1 MTITQTIILSTCYN
15 QAMKVLKFGAVWC
28 PGCLV
33 MRPRWKEIEA
43 ENPWLETRY
52 FEYDDSKETVDRWN
66 VGKNLPVFIFLTK
79 DNKEIARLTGEPS
92 KVELL
97 KIINEYKND

>member
-1 MTITQTIILSTCYN
+1 
-15 QAMKVLKFGAVWC
+15 MKVLKFGAVWC

-52 FEYDDSKETVDRWN
+52 FEYDDSPDEVKKWN
-66 VGKNLPVFIFLTK
+66 VGRNLPVFIFLDK
-79 DNKEIARLTGEPS
+79 DDKEITRLSGEPS
-92 KVELL
+92 KQEIVSLIE
-97 KIINEYKND
+97 KHKND

>member
-1 MTITQTIILSTCYN
+1 
-15 QAMKVLKFGAVWC
+15 MKVLKFGAVWC

-33 MRPRWKEIEA
+33 MKPRWREIEA

-52 FEYDDSKETVDRWN
+52 LEYDDAKEMVNKWN
-66 VGKNLPVFIFLTK
+66 VGRNLPVFIFLDK
-79 DNKEIARLTGEPS
+79 NNNEIARLVGEPS

-97 KIINEYKND
+97 KIIEAHRED